1 MSNVSSATIRLT
13 AGGACV
19 KLYQRMPTEA
29 IQICHNREEGMGEE
43 ERLDV
48 L

>member
-1 MSNVSSATIRLT
+1 MSNVSSVTTRLT
-13 AGGACV
+13 AGGAYIN
-19 KLYQRMPTEA
+19 LYRQMPIEA